1 VIVMCL
7 GFPGLVVA
15 VDPAGATIDTEGRRR
30 RASTLLAPD
39 LQAGEWVF
47 VAAGTVVDRLDPE
60 EAAFIRAHL
69 ISAGALEPAGAS
81 DDPSPAEDR
90 HDDHR

>member
-1 VIVMCL
+1 MCL

-15 VDPAGATIDTEGRRR
+15 VDATGATVDTEGRRR

-39 LQAGEWVF
+39 LAVGEWVF

-60 EAAFIRAHL
+60 EVAFIRATL
-69 ISAGALEPAGAS
+69 LEAIASEAAGPRIPVGQ
-81 DDPSPAEDR
+81 EDR
-90 HDDHR
+90 HDDPT